1 MERIESQI
9 GGVRDG
15 PLPTSCYDEQSEHEV
30 TRGGW
35 GSWNGETPVGE
46 ASPFGSRGWNG
57 EGWGKGCGR
66 EVIGW
71 GPSSLVSAP
80 YQPLSPPGRLR
91 LATQEEGSE
100 CNERPFRVPFSRLPK
115 VVSLTEREG
124 MREGT
129 TLTHSDRSVSWFPL
143 SSHSLLEVETVR

>member
-1 MERIESQI
+1 M
-9 GGVRDG
+9 
-15 PLPTSCYDEQSEHEV
+15 
-30 TRGGW
+30 
-35 GSWNGETPVGE
+35 
-46 ASPFGSRGWNG
+46 G

>member
-30 TRGGW
+30 TRG
-35 GSWNGETPVGE
+35 
-46 ASPFGSRGWNG
+46 
-57 EGWGKGCGR
+57 
-66 EVIGW
+66 GW